1 MKWKRLRQSTRV
13 HDVRGQGSFRRGGM
27 PLRLGGGGGLVTVAI
42 LVIAYFVGG
51 PDMLSSL
58 LQGGGTYSSAPADSP
73 SGSVPS
79 DEAGQFVSSILG
91 STEEEW
97 DALFAAAGE
106 RYQPPGLVMFSDAV
120 QSACGFN
127 SAAVGPFYCPPDR
140 RVYLDVSFFNE
151 LARLGGPGDF
161 AQAYVIG
168 HEVGHHVQNLLG
180 TADQVRAA
188 RGRVSETDA
197 NRLQVA
203 MELQADC
210 YAGVWAHHANAQYAV
225 LEPGDVEEGL
235 NAAAAI
241 GDDTLQRNAGRRVA
255 PESFTHGSAAQ
266 RQEWLRRGL
275 ESGDPQSCDTFA
287 AL

>member
-1 MKWKRLRQSTRV
+1 
-13 HDVRGQGSFRRGGM
+13 
-27 PLRLGGGGGLVTVAI
+27 RLGGGGGLVTVAI

-58 LQGGGTYSSAPADSP
+58 LQGGGTYSSAPAGSP

-151 LARLGGPGDF
+151 LARLGG
-161 AQAYVIG
+161 QIG
-168 HEVGHHVQNLLG
+168 RAHV
-180 TADQVRAA
+180 
-188 RGRVSETDA
+188 
-197 NRLQVA
+197 
-203 MELQADC
+203 
-210 YAGVWAHHANAQYAV
+210 
-225 LEPGDVEEGL
+225 
-235 NAAAAI
+235 
-241 GDDTLQRNAGRRVA
+241 
-255 PESFTHGSAAQ
+255 
-266 RQEWLRRGL
+266 
-275 ESGDPQSCDTFA
+275 
-287 AL
+287 